1 MTYSE
6 TFKLWEKSVDEK
18 YRAEMKKI
26 AADGDKEIKERFS
39 LPLAFGTAGMRGVIG
54 MGIGN
59 MNEYTVAR
67 ATEGLAKF
75 IEDEEAKEKGV
86 LISYDTRRMSFEFAL
101 TAAEVLGAHGVKVY
115 LFEDVRPVPMCSFAV
130 RYLGCKAGIMI
141 TASHN
146 PKEYNGYK
154 VYGEDGAQMSPEATA
169 RVVAYI
175 EKAPYF
181 GIPRQKAAISG
192 REEIAGKDE
201 FPLTENITVI
211 GSSVDEKYYGELSKL
226 SLSPEEV
233 AKVGGQIKIVY
244 SPLHG
249 SGWKPVTT
257 MLARMGINVDV
268 VEEQKLPD
276 PEFSTVSMPNPEQ
289 PEALAL
295 GIKLAG
301 KTGSDI
307 VIGTDPDCD
316 RMGIAVKD
324 KKGDFVTLTGNQI
337 GCLLMDYVLGR
348 CSARGELP
356 ENAAVV
362 KTIVTSRL
370 ANRIA
375 KDRGVKV
382 YDVLTGFKF
391 IGEKIKE
398 WEGNGHRTFMFGF
411 EESYGY
417 LRGTHA
423 RDKDAVVASMLAA
436 ELTCYLKAHGKTVFD
451 RLEELWEKYGFFRET
466 SKSLVFKGLD
476 GMEKMASIM
485 EKLRKAP
492 PVRLGEI
499 DVKSVSD
506 YSSSVKL
513 YKDGKK
519 ELINLP
525 KANVLKYDLG
535 GDMWACVRP
544 SGTEPKLKIYV
555 STVAENAEEAEALN
569 KKIQQELEK
578 ECLL

>member
-1 MTYSE
+1 
-6 TFKLWEKSVDEK
+6 
-18 YRAEMKKI
+18 
-26 AADGDKEIKERFS
+26 
-39 LPLAFGTAGMRGVIG
+39 
-54 MGIGN
+54 
-59 MNEYTVAR
+59 
-67 ATEGLAKF
+67 
-75 IEDEEAKEKGV
+75 
-86 LISYDTRRMSFEFAL
+86 
-101 TAAEVLGAHGVKVY
+101 
-115 LFEDVRPVPMCSFAV
+115 
-130 RYLGCKAGIMI
+130 MI

-154 VYGEDGAQMSPEATA
+154 VYGEDGAQMSPESTA

-175 EKAPYF
+175 EKGDYF
-181 GIPRQKAAISG
+181 GVPRQDVATEKHAD
-192 REEIAGKDE
+192 IAGKDN
-201 FPLTENITVI
+201 FALSDKITVI
-211 GSSVDEKYYGELSKL
+211 GKCVDEKYYAELSKL
-226 SLSPEEV
+226 SLSPKEV
-233 AKVGGQIKIVY
+233 AQVGASIKIVY

-276 PEFSTVSMPNPEQ
+276 PEFSTVTMPNPEQ

-295 GIKLAG
+295 GINLAYR
-301 KTGSDI
+301 TGSDI

-316 RMGIAVKD
+316 RMGIAVRD
-324 KKGDFVTLTGNQI
+324 RVGNFVTLTGNQI
-337 GCLLMDYVLGR
+337 GSLLMDYVLGR
-348 CSARGELP
+348 CKERGELP

-362 KTIVTSRL
+362 KTIVTSRF

-375 KDRGVKV
+375 KDYGAKV

-417 LRGTHA
+417 LRGTHS
-423 RDKDAVVASMLAA
+423 RDKDAVVAAMLAA
-436 ELTCYLKAHGKTVFD
+436 ELACYQKAHGKTVYD
-451 RLEELWEKYGFFRET
+451 RLKELWDKYGYFTET
-466 SKSLVFKGLD
+466 SKSLTFKGLD

-485 EKLRKAP
+485 EKLRKNAP
-492 PVRLGEI
+492 VSLGGM

-555 STVAENAEEAEALN
+555 STVADNAEESRALN
-569 KKIQQELEK
+569 KKIQEELEK
-578 ECLL
+578 EATE